1 MMGRLSSVMICCVYL
16 LFVLIVTLS
25 GRQDW
30 GQPVHVTGVSGQV
43 NNYQE
48 EKEKH
53 STNDDMEGNILS
65 HDITRSHDLHKGSEY
80 VQEHLPEPNV
90 VKEPS
95 PCSISMQDSELIVD
109 CSRMSLTR
117 LTPSWFPSNTNKLF
131 IEGNYLTTLK
141 NSSFSHLRQLSYLSL
156 RDNKIFSIESKAFEG
171 LYQLQILDL
180 YNNEI
185 DFAND
190 SIPESIFS
198 PLTNLR
204 KLNVVQNT
212 NLRSHGK
219 EFFRPLVNLESL
231 SLNVLGDYM
240 QFGPEF
246 KNLTK
251 LSYLTATGNVQ
262 YINDSTFENL
272 ASLKELFLDDMGRN
286 MSLISLATVKWSFSK
301 QDIKAYGYLTSADT
315 RYLIPI
321 CVRMLVLNDIDI
333 FVIERSAFND
343 LGLWD
348 KCLEHLQISF
358 NPIIGDFM
366 AFIKVFRLK
375 NLRTIV
381 VSDVTS
387 KCHSHDAASVF
398 YQTNSTE
405 VYGKFRRSSLNN
417 LVGWTKSNLHLSHEK
432 RSLSPGTSAFI
443 SPSIRHVTAVR
454 FIMSQSLSD
463 NLRLIGAENVEFF
476 DISDNGFF
484 EFYGIVKGLQS
495 LKILLMA
502 GNDVSKLSESFFDS
516 FPALEHLNLS
526 NCRLDAALMS
536 THSARYFSK
545 LSVLKSLDMSSNSL
559 HLLSYRT
566 FSVNNTKLQRLIL
579 AKNQFREIPFKL
591 SDTPDLSELDLT
603 YNALTWL
610 DKATT
615 QTLDL
620 LASGKNGFAL
630 HISGNVLSCGCEN
643 LQFLQWMLQTKV
655 RLDRDGNYTCINGD
669 GLLVSTGSFHDLD
682 ALWRECVGQMFL
694 AVALILLCIY
704 VIGVLT
710 VFLFLKH
717 KTLIRSTVLQLLG
730 GFKLHTK
737 DDYDIGVYIGY
748 ADADYRFPCTYLREY
763 IEGNLQM
770 NTYVSDRDLLP
781 SSYKASA
788 IVNAINS
795 SWRVLLVCSQGFLQ
809 DDQWSIFA
817 MRSAIYSQSPANPDR
832 VLVLVHE
839 QCVHQLP
846 TDLLS
851 ALSEDRII
859 VVDKWEMDYKLRE
872 KLRTRLIGL

>member
-1 MMGRLSSVMICCVYL
+1 MTLYGNSRLWQQGSEHNQI
-16 LFVLIVTLS
+16 
-25 GRQDW
+25 
-30 GQPVHVTGVSGQV
+30 
-43 NNYQE
+43 
-48 EKEKH
+48 KEKH
-53 STNDDMEGNILS
+53 STNDEMEGNILS

-80 VQEHLPEPNV
+80 VQKHLPEPTV

-204 KLNVVQNT
+204 KLNIVQNI

-219 EFFRPLVNLESL
+219 EIFRPLVSLESL
-231 SLNVLGDYM
+231 SLNVHGNYM

-262 YINDSTFENL
+262 YINESTFKNL
-272 ASLKELFLDDMGRN
+272 ASLKELFLEDMVNLKNMSKDSFSPLVNLSALRMKRISVEVHSVLSLFHVFQARN
-286 MSLISLATVKWSFSK
+286 MSLISLHTVKWSFSK
-301 QDIKAYGYLTSADT
+301 QDIKDYGYLTSADT
-315 RYLIPI
+315 RYLVPI

-333 FVIERSAFND
+333 FVIEQSAFND

-348 KCLEHLQISF
+348 KCLEHLQISY

-366 AFIKVFRLK
+366 AFIKVFRLN

-381 VSDVTS
+381 VSDVTRE
-387 KCHSHDAASVF
+387 CYSHDAASVF

-405 VYGKFRRSSLNN
+405 VYGRFRRSSLNN
-417 LVGWTKSNLHLSHEK
+417 LVGWTKSNQHLSHEK
-432 RSLSPGTSAFI
+432 QSLSPGTTAFI

-454 FIMSQSLSD
+454 FVRSQSLSD

-476 DISDNGFF
+476 DISDSGFF

-526 NCRLDAALMS
+526 NCRLDAALIS

-620 LASGKNGFAL
+620 FASGKNGFAL

-655 RLDRDGNYTCINGD
+655 RLDHDGNYTCINGD
-669 GLLVSTGSFHDLD
+669 GLLLSTGSFHDLD

-694 AVALILLCIY
+694 SVALILLCIY
-704 VIGVLT
+704 
-710 VFLFLKH
+710 
-717 KTLIRSTVLQLLG
+717 
-730 GFKLHTK
+730 LHTK

-770 NTYVSDRDLLP
+770 STYVSDRDLLP

-795 SWRVLLVCSQGFLQ
+795 SWRILLVCSRGFLQ
-809 DDQWSIFA
+809 DDQWSMFA

-846 TDLLS
+846 TDLLG

-872 KLRTRLIGL
+872 KLRTRLNGL